1 MRTMPYLFLVVAAG
15 LSLAT
20 FMTSETLASGAACP
34 MTIEQLL
41 EAPAS

>member
-20 FMTSETLASGAACP
+20 FMTSQTLASGACP
-34 MTIEQLL
+34 MTIEQQLDGT
-41 EAPAS
+41 